1 MIDELMEKIHKNCH
15 NVDEDMVQRAYYFA
29 KEAHKEQKRESGEPY
44 IIHPIAVAENLAELG
59 MDTDT
64 IVAGLLHDVIED
76 TKYTYD
82 DVVHEFNAEIANL
95 IDGVTKLTKLGEMEY
110 KSKEEQQADN
120 VRKML
125 LAMAKDIR
133 VIIIKL
139 ADRLHNMR
147 TLKFMPANKQK
158 SKAKETLD
166 IYAPLAH
173 RLGMSKIKWELEDLC
188 FRYLHEKEYYELV
201 RDIAEKRIER
211 ENYIKEI
218 VDDLYKKL
226 EASGIDSDIDGR
238 PKHFYSIYKKMV
250 NKNKTIDEIFD
261 LTAIRVLVNS
271 VKDCYGVLGIVHT
284 IYTPIPGRFKDYIAM
299 PKPNMY
305 QSLHTTVIGPQG
317 KTFEI
322 QIRTFEMHRTAE
334 YGIAAHWKYKEGDT
348 GRTEQDNQKHFEKKL
363 AWLRDMLEWQK
374 ETSDAEEFI
383 EGFKIDLFSD
393 EVFVFTPKG
402 VVINLCSGATPIDF
416 AYRIHTD
423 IGNKCVGAKVNGKI
437 VPLDYTLKT
446 GEIVE
451 ILTSS
456 NAKGPN
462 MDWLNVA
469 KSNQAKSK
477 IKQWFK
483 KAKKEE
489 NMLKGKDL
497 LDRELK
503 KQGVNYA
510 DIAKGDFY
518 ERLVKRYNIHNMD
531 DVYALLGVS
540 GITASTLVSR
550 LKEDN
555 GIEKVN
561 KEKENKEILNKA
573 IEEQIAK
580 TARLGVSGIT
590 ASTLVSRLKE
600 DNGIEKVNKEKENKE
615 ILNKAIEEQIAKTAR
630 QVDQPNSY
638 GITVKGESNLMV
650 RFAKCCTPVPGDDIL
665 GYITKGRGVSVHRK
679 DCQNLKNLIETDG
692 ERVVEVS
699 WGTSKGNS
707 YFAEIQVMADDREG
721 LLADIMS
728 KNLKNLIETDGERVV
743 EVSWGTSK
751 GNSYFA
757 EIQVMAD
764 DREGLLADI
773 MSIITDLKLQLS
785 AVNANLSK
793 ESYAYI
799 NVKVKIQCVNG
810 LKDLMKRIKNL
821 KGVVDVYR
829 VNN

>member
-1 MIDELMEKIHKNCH
+1 MIDKLLEKIQNNCH
-15 NVDEDMVQRAYYFA
+15 NIDIDMVKKAYNFA
-29 KEAHKEQKRESGEPY
+29 EEAHKEQKRESGEPY
-44 IIHPIAVAENLAELG
+44 IIHPIAVAEILAEMG
-59 MDTDT
+59 MDTNT

-76 TKYTYD
+76 THYSYEETA
-82 DVVHEFNAEIANL
+82 ELFNPQIANL
-95 IDGVTKLTKLGEMEY
+95 VDGVTKLTKLGEMEY
-110 KSKEEQQADN
+110 KTKEEQQADN

-158 SKAKETLD
+158 NKAKETLD

-173 RLGMSKIKWELEDLC
+173 RLGISKIKWELEDLC

-201 RDIAEKRIER
+201 DDIAEKRVER
-211 ENYIKEI
+211 ETYIKD
-218 VDDLYKKL
+218 VVKDLNEKL
-226 EASGIDSDIDGR
+226 ESAGIDSDIDGR

-250 NKNKTIDEIFD
+250 TKNKSIEQIFD

-284 IYTPIPGRFKDYIAM
+284 IYRPIPGRFKDYIAM

-322 QIRTFEMHRTAE
+322 QIRTFEMHKTAE

-348 GRTEQDNQKHFEKKL
+348 GKNEQDKEMDFEKKL
-363 AWLRDMLEWQK
+363 VWLRDMLEWQK

-402 VVINLCSGATPIDF
+402 VVINLCRDATPIDF

-423 IGNKCVGAKVNGKI
+423 VGNKCVGAKVNGRI

-462 MDWLNVA
+462 MDWLNIA
-469 KSNQAKSK
+469 KSNQSKSK
-477 IKQWFK
+477 IKLWFK

-489 NMLKGKDL
+489 NILKGKEL
-497 LDRELK
+497 LEKELK

-510 DIAKGDFY
+510 DIAKGDTY
-518 ERLVKRYNIHNMD
+518 EKTVKRYNIHTMD
-531 DVYALLGVS
+531 DLHALFGIGGLSVS
-540 GITASTLVSR
+540 TFISR

-555 GIEKVN
+555 GIDKVN
-561 KEKENKEILNKA
+561 KEKENKEILNKS

-580 TARLGVSGIT
+580 S
-590 ASTLVSRLKE
+590 
-600 DNGIEKVNKEKENKE
+600 
-615 ILNKAIEEQIAKTAR
+615 AR
-630 QVDQPNSY
+630 QPEPNSY

-650 RFAKCCTPVPGDDIL
+650 RFAKCCSPVPGDEIL

-679 DCQNLKNLIETDG
+679 DCTNLQNLIDTDG
-692 ERVVEVS
+692 DRVVEVN
-699 WGTSKGNS
+699 WGSSKGNA
-707 YFAEIQVMADDREG
+707 YFAEIQVEADDRDG

-728 KNLKNLIETDGERVV
+728 V
-743 EVSWGTSK
+743 
-751 GNSYFA
+751 
-757 EIQVMAD
+757 
-764 DREGLLADI
+764 
-773 MSIITDLKLQLS
+773 ITDLKLQLS
-785 AVNANLSK
+785 AVNANLAKKGS
-793 ESYAYI
+793 AFV
-799 NVKVKIQCVNG
+799 NVKVKITSVDS
-810 LKDLMKRIKNL
+810 LTDLMKRIRKL

-829 VNN
+829 VNS

>member
-1 MIDELMEKIHKNCH
+1 MLDKLLEKIKKNCH
-15 NVDEDMVQRAYYFA
+15 NVDVELVKKAYNFA
-29 KEAHKEQKRESGEPY
+29 KEAHKDQKRESGEPY
-44 IIHPIAVAENLAELG
+44 IIHPLAVAEILAELG
-59 MDTDT
+59 MDTNT
-64 IVAGLLHDVIED
+64 IVAGLLHDVVED
-76 TKYTYD
+76 TKYSYE
-82 DVVHEFNAEIANL
+82 DVVNIFNSEVANL
-95 IDGVTKLTKLGEMEY
+95 VDGVTKLTKLGEMEY
-110 KSKEEQQADN
+110 KTKEEQQADN

-147 TLKFMPANKQK
+147 TLKFMPAKKQK

-201 RDIAEKRIER
+201 RDIAEKRVER
-211 ENYIKEI
+211 ESYIQEI
-218 VDDLYKKL
+218 VSDLHKKL
-226 EASGIDSDIDGR
+226 QAAGIDSDIDGR

-250 NKNKTIDEIFD
+250 SKNKTIEEIFD

-284 IYTPIPGRFKDYIAM
+284 IYRPIPGRFKDYIAM

-305 QSLHTTVIGPQG
+305 QSLHTTVIGSQG

-348 GRTEQDNQKHFEKKL
+348 SGSEPNKEKEFEKKL

-374 ETSDAEEFI
+374 ETSDAEEFM

-402 VVINLCSGATPIDF
+402 AVINLCAKATPIDF

-423 IGNKCVGAKVNGKI
+423 VGNKCVGAKVNGKI

-451 ILTSS
+451 ILTSP

-462 MDWLNVA
+462 MDWLNIA
-469 KSNQAKSK
+469 KSNQSKSK
-477 IKQWFK
+477 IKLWFK

-489 NMLKGKDL
+489 NIIKGKEL
-497 LDRELK
+497 FEKELK
-503 KQGVNYA
+503 KQGVNYS
-510 DIAKGDFY
+510 DISKGEVY
-518 ERLVKRYNIHNMD
+518 ERFIKKYNIHSMED
-531 DVYALLGVS
+531 LYALLGIGS
-540 GITASTLVSR
+540 LTASTYIAR

-555 GIEKVN
+555 GIDKSS
-561 KEKENKEILNKA
+561 KENKEILSKA
-573 IEEQIAK
+573 IEEHIAK
-580 TARLGVSGIT
+580 A
-590 ASTLVSRLKE
+590 
-600 DNGIEKVNKEKENKE
+600 
-615 ILNKAIEEQIAKTAR
+615 AR
-630 QVDQPNSY
+630 QPEPNSY

-650 RFAKCCTPVPGDDIL
+650 RFAKCCSPVPGDEIL

-679 DCQNLKNLIETDG
+679 DCVNLQSLIKTDG
-692 ERVVEVS
+692 EKVVEVN
-699 WGTSKGNS
+699 WGKTKDAA
-707 YFAEIQVMADDREG
+707 YFAEIQVKAEDREN
-721 LLADIMS
+721 LLADAMS
-728 KNLKNLIETDGERVV
+728 VI
-743 EVSWGTSK
+743 S
-751 GNSYFA
+751 
-757 EIQVMAD
+757 
-764 DREGLLADI
+764 
-773 MSIITDLKLQLS
+773 DLKLQLS

-793 ESYAYI
+793 DGFAFI
-799 NVKVKIQCVNG
+799 NIKVKITCIDG
-810 LKDLMKRIKNL
+810 LNDLMKRIKKL
-821 KGVVDVYR
+821 KGVIDVYR
-829 VNN
+829 VNS

>member
-1 MIDELMEKIHKNCH
+1 MIDKLLEKINNNCN
-15 NVDEDMVQRAYYFA
+15 NVDIDMVKKAYYFA
-29 KEAHKEQKRESGEPY
+29 EDAHKEQKRQSGEPY
-44 IIHPIAVAENLAELG
+44 IIHPIAVAEILAELG
-59 MDTDT
+59 MDTNT

-76 TKYTYD
+76 T
-82 DVVHEFNAEIANL
+82 EFSYEETVKLFNEEIGNL
-95 IDGVTKLTKLGEMEY
+95 IEGVTKLTRLGEMEY
-110 KSKEEQQADN
+110 KTKEEQQADN

-147 TLKFMPANKQK
+147 TLKFMTEKKQK
-158 SKAKETLD
+158 NKAKETLD

-201 RDIAEKRIER
+201 DSIAEKRVER
-211 ENYIKEI
+211 ETYIKDI
-218 VDDLYKKL
+218 VDDLYSKL
-226 EASGIDSDIDGR
+226 QAAGIESDIDGR

-250 NKNKTIDEIFD
+250 NKNKSIEQIFD
-261 LTAIRVLVNS
+261 LTAIRILVNS

-284 IYTPIPGRFKDYIAM
+284 IYRPIPGRFKDYIAM

-322 QIRTFEMHRTAE
+322 QIRTFEMHKTAE

-348 GRTEQDNQKHFEKKL
+348 SKGEDKQKDFEKKL
-363 AWLRDMLEWQK
+363 VWLRDMLEWQK

-402 VVINLCSGATPIDF
+402 VVINLCRDATPIDF

-423 IGNKCVGAKVNGKI
+423 VGNKCVGAKVNGKI

-451 ILTSS
+451 ILTSP

-462 MDWLNVA
+462 MDWLNIA
-469 KSNQAKSK
+469 KSNQSKSK
-477 IKQWFK
+477 IKLWFK

-489 NMLKGKDL
+489 NILKGKEL
-497 LDRELK
+497 LEKELK
-503 KQGVNYA
+503 KQSVHYL
-510 DIAKGDFY
+510 DIAKGEFY
-518 ERLVKRYNIHNMD
+518 EKLVKRYNIHSMED
-531 DVYALLGVS
+531 LYALI
-540 GITASTLVSR
+540 GIGGFSVSTLIVR

-555 GIEKVN
+555 GVGVDKVA
-561 KEKENKEILNKA
+561 KEKENKEILNKS

-580 TARLGVSGIT
+580 ATRRPET
-590 ASTLVSRLKE
+590 
-600 DNGIEKVNKEKENKE
+600 
-615 ILNKAIEEQIAKTAR
+615 
-630 QVDQPNSY
+630 NSY
-638 GITVKGESNLMV
+638 GITVKGESNLMI
-650 RFAKCCTPVPGDDIL
+650 RFAKCCSPVPGDDIL

-679 DCQNLKNLIETDG
+679 DCSNLQNLIDTDA
-692 ERVVEVS
+692 ERVVEVN
-699 WGTSKGNS
+699 WGTSQGNS
-707 YFAEIQVMADDREG
+707 YVAEIEVQAEDRDG

-728 KNLKNLIETDGERVV
+728 V
-743 EVSWGTSK
+743 
-751 GNSYFA
+751 
-757 EIQVMAD
+757 
-764 DREGLLADI
+764 
-773 MSIITDLKLQLS
+773 ITELKLQLS
-785 AVNANLSK
+785 AVNANLAK
-793 ESYAYI
+793 QGYAII
-799 NVKVKIQCVNG
+799 NVKLKTTSVDN
-810 LKDLMKRIKNL
+810 LKDLMKRLKRL
-821 KGVVDVYR
+821 KGVTDVYR
-829 VNN
+829 VNS